1 MVPSLVA
8 GHYFIDSLVACS
20 PCLNEGSTG
29 LMGSMKR
36 TNDEPIPVAA
46 RAKVWVA
53 AARLLGLQVR
63 IPPGAWMSV
72 ASVVCC
78 QVEVPASGRSLS
90 RGFLPTVVC
99 LSVIVKHRQ

>member
-63 IPPGAWMSV
+63 IPPETLKTLV
-72 ASVVCC
+72 SVVCC
-78 QVEVPASGRSLS
+78 QVEASASG
-90 RGFLPTVVC
+90 
-99 LSVIVKHRQ
+99 